1 MISDANR
8 LRNNPDSSYEKGV
21 FSEEDRKKIR
31 QCLTIYKDRQ
41 YPSLKQT
48 KSAPIT
54 TDKKPSITEK
64 IYRKHFAWTSYS
76 EELDEVPMLFLIRL
90 HLWPYLLNQTV
101 IQLEELQSLC
111 EMSGI
116 SSIALDQCK
125 KEHDC
130 YIMKGIISNGGPIG
144 TCTFKLKYT
153 QKKDSVQIT
162 ELDFHRKD

>member
-8 LRNNPDSSYEKGV
+8 LHNNPDSSFEKGV

-41 YPSLKQT
+41 YPSLKQAQP
-48 KSAPIT
+48 KPVIK
-54 TDKKPSITEK
+54 DKKPSITEK
-64 IYRKHFAWTSYS
+64 VYRKHFAWTSYS

-90 HLWPYLLNQTV
+90 HLWPYLINQTF
-101 IQLEELQSLC
+101 IQLEQLQSLC

-116 SSIALDQCK
+116 ASIVLDQSK
-125 KEHDC
+125 KETNC

-144 TCTFKLKYT
+144 SCTFKLKYT
-153 QKKDSVQIT
+153 QQKDIVQIT